1 MFIPKQ
7 HLYLDEV
14 EDPEKE
20 LEKYWC
26 PENQQ
31 LHYVRKK
38 EDKYDVSVI
47 IPVYNTEKYLD
58 ECLKSVLNQN
68 MFGTVQ
74 IIVIDD
80 GSTDKSPDIVNYSV
94 IE

>member
-1 MFIPKQ
+1 MRLTERLRKNLKDLFIPKQ

-38 EDKYDVSVI
+38 RR
-47 IPVYNTEKYLD
+47 
-58 ECLKSVLNQN
+58 
-68 MFGTVQ
+68 
-74 IIVIDD
+74 
-80 GSTDKSPDIVNYSV
+80 
-94 IE
+94 

>member
-1 MFIPKQ
+1 MRLTERLRKNLKDLFIPKQ

-38 EDKYDVSVI
+38 KI
-47 IPVYNTEKYLD
+47 NMMYLS
-58 ECLKSVLNQN
+58 LFRYTTRKSIWMNV
-68 MFGTVQ
+68 
-74 IIVIDD
+74 
-80 GSTDKSPDIVNYSV
+80 
-94 IE
+94 